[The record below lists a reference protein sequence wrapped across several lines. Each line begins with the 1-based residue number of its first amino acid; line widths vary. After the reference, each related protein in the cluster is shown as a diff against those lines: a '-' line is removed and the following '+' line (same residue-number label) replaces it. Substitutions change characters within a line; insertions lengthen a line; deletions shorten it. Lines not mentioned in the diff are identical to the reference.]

1 MLWAAG
7 SAGTCA
13 GLGVVACGAAG
24 GACCCAGTG
33 ARALD
38 VKVGAVAAGNMDAG
52 LCAVWQAEAH
62 RIPTVSIAIRTLSF
76 ATRIFFYEIQ
86 IAPIR

>member
-1 MLWAAG
+1 
-7 SAGTCA
+7 
-13 GLGVVACGAAG
+13 
-24 GACCCAGTG
+24 
-33 ARALD
+33 
-38 VKVGAVAAGNMDAG
+38 MDAG

-62 RIPTVSIAIRTLSF
+62 KIPTVSIAIRTLSF